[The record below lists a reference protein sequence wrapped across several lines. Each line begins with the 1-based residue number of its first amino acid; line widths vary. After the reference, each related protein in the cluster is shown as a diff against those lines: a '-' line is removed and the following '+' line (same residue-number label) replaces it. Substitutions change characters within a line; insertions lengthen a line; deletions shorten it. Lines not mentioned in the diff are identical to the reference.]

1 MVRTLDDDGVEL
13 NAEFSVDTDGP
24 YLKLVLESAGGRSIG
39 RERPRND
46 QYVSALRLLL
56 RRLGDR
62 GAVLVSALLVSKTV
76 AGLPEVER
84 TILAGPLNL
93 AEVTDYEEL
102 RLRLT
107 RPQGDIGRPAGAA
120 KPGNNRKRLQLRLDL
135 PDYGPG
141 EADRLA
147 ADLAAAPAQALPVPA
162 SRRPA
167 RSSTD
172 AWTQI
177 QAICRE
183 AMSADRTIAT
193 LDKGIANRI
202 LDVRPNAIVRAS
214 GQARKPDGKGTRVTR
229 IMIERIWRTLA
240 TDGHAGRI
248 RGVLFFAYALV
259 AEIPGVVVDDDR
271 YGIHIADWDLA
282 MTPFGES
289 SEVTATPAPC
299 YWTLASHPARYR
311 VVDAVRD
318 LDEDWWLTGGA
329 DIHAGDRVA
338 IWKYKGSDD
347 HRGIIAFGEVLT
359 DPEVRDLSGDEQTY
373 WIDPDLK
380 AAAPRVRVRYVIKSS
395 EPLWLEDT
403 PASSVI
409 RQLPVSRV
417 QGGTAHHVTSDQWQ
431 QLVALA
437 GGWPPP
443 DAGEHDRAQPTV
455 GFNFQKLWDY
465 RNELLDVGLSYQDFL
480 EQLTF
485 LLFLKMADEQ
495 TKPPF
500 DRQPIIPHGLDWE
513 SLVRLDEDSLA
524 VQYRHILTELSK
536 YPGMLGAIFREAQNK
551 IQDPA
556 KLRHLVTD
564 LIGREQW
571 MSLDMGDVYEELLA
585 KNAGDVRSGAG
596 QYFTPRALTQVI
608 VDVMRPDADTSVC
621 DPAAGTGGFLLAAYE
636 QMKQGSLDPDQK
648 RFLHNE
654 AFRGWEIVNTT
665 ARLCTMNL
673 LLHGISAPES
683 PPVVTV
689 DDTLRSAPSEHFDMV
704 LTNPPFGSKS
714 PYRVT
719 NVPGKAEQE
728 DLGYLRE
735 DFWVSTSS
743 KELNFL
749 QHVRSLLAINGRAAV
764 VVPDNVL
771 FGGGAAET
779 LRRKLLA
786 ECDVH
791 TLLRLPVGIFY
802 AGGVKANVLFF
813 DRKPPAENPWTDKLW
828 IYDFRTN
835 QRFGPQAG
843 ALAPSDLDDF
853 VACYNPANRY
863 ERTET
868 DRFHS
873 FTYAD
878 LISRDKASLDIS
890 SLSDAAEM
898 PPLPA
903 FEYVA
908 CGELDGYVREFAVDA
923 GPELKAAL
931 SAGRLPFA
939 PILAERSPD
948 IARLAARIWAV
959 TNTDSPV
966 YRQLFEISR
975 QLPDSPLPSSALSR
989 KPEEAPEE
997 SIPPAERPRRSHAQA
1012 EGARLENG
1020 MLKIFER
1027 LFRIEADDWQ
1037 AKTGGFRQSRAQ
1049 VRRQQSGTQY
1059 GADIVVRFKGAAIG
1073 ASSTC
1078 LVECKNYAATAS
1090 RPTVSTV
1097 ADKLLQAQDNFDAEP
1112 IDHWIL
1118 VSPNLD
1124 PNNELDRMV
1133 ERWNATQLF
1142 PFTVQIWSPQTAI
1155 RELFTIDPDIYRS
1168 LYNEDPP
1175 ESGRDVAD
1183 IIAEFS
1189 ERIRPPLRLPER
1201 LRRYVQDPCSF
1212 VERSKREWLDQ
1223 LTTQIERFG
1232 FDEKGAGLG
1241 RPLEAEIISVLVDS
1255 PKGSN
1260 VALLLADFGEGKSFF
1275 TVSLCI
1281 RLRDRYLKEPQSRS
1295 PIPVRLQLRGYRDV
1309 SAPADFLR
1317 TQLELLGLSMEHL
1330 AELRRGS
1337 ILFVLDGLDE
1347 MSVRLDPATTRAN
1360 LDKIGSLLELLEGF
1374 PVLVTSRPHFFAS
1387 GADRERFY
1395 DRLRRPHVFRMRQPD
1410 PRDTKAHLRAYADS
1424 LDLASKL
1431 HKIENLYDPIGLAG
1445 KVLFL
1450 EMIKRTLPDLPED
1463 HFDELVLYETYVKN
1477 ALNRKIDLIRD
1488 PVSAIED
1495 ADLLDGLNELLE
1507 KIAVAIHVSGEG
1519 SVDLRKFAAQWG
1531 GAAQLLWGASQ
1542 IDGESNSHDDARARI
1557 GSRSLL
1563 RRVNAENDDRWL
1575 VDFFHRSMKEYFVAK
1590 ALRRALNSPDA
1601 FAATRKLLLSTP
1613 VQPEVLGF
1621 FRLLA
1626 HTKRDTAVLASLTY
1640 SARVGS
1646 GQGILG
1652 GGAISLYHA
1661 AGGQF
1666 TGSDWRSLHLD
1677 GAILTGADLSGIDFR
1692 SSTLRSAD
1700 LSSANFSGSDLTAA
1714 DLTGAKLDA
1723 GGSVIGLTPDATIHR
1738 FLCLTEDCK
1747 LGRIS
1752 HQADGSLKLSVIQL
1766 PRALRRPEDVYLL
1779 REDLVLVTAHSEF
1792 LIADIGDGIATEV
1805 AYFRVSGD
1813 LRDVAVIDQT
1823 LLGLLFEPENGASE
1837 ALLIDIESGEVR
1849 WRIPVQPGA
1858 GACGWFKD
1866 GVVMTSGQQLL
1877 LFRKDRTI
1885 SMVHSDMKLSVVA
1898 ICVHDDQAILVAENG
1913 RQAWFPLKKPADL
1926 GSELAVH
1933 DGAGTAVTAANGN
1946 VLSSGTDGSVALT
1959 RANANGAPTVVAR
1972 VEQRLRCTGARVKN
1986 MQSER
1991 EVGIFIANG
2000 ADRLP

>member
-1 MVRTLDDDGVEL
+1 VRALDDDGVEL
-13 NAEFSVDTDGP
+13 NAEFSVQTDGP
-24 YLKLVLESAGGRSIG
+24 HLSLVLESAGGRSIG
-39 RERPRND
+39 TGRPRND

-62 GAVLVSALLVSKTV
+62 NAVLVSALVVSKTV
-76 AGLPEVER
+76 ADLPEAGR
-84 TILAGPLNL
+84 TILSGPLNL

-107 RPQGDIGRPAGAA
+107 TPQGAIGRLAGAT

-135 PDYGPG
+135 PGYGSD

-147 ADLAAAPAQALPVPA
+147 ADLAAAPTPPPPVPA
-162 SRRPA
+162 RGRPA
-167 RSSTD
+167 RSSSD

-183 AMSADRTIAT
+183 AMSNGRTIAT
-193 LDKGIANRI
+193 IDKGIANRI
-202 LDVRPNAIVRAS
+202 LDVRPSAIVRAS
-214 GQARKPDGKGTRVTR
+214 DEARTPDGKGAQVTR
-229 IMIERIWRTLA
+229 TMIEHIWRALA

-248 RGVLFFAYALV
+248 RGALFFAYALV
-259 AEIPGVVVDDDR
+259 AEIPGVAVDDDR
-271 YGIHIADWDLA
+271 RGIHIADWDLA
-282 MTPFGES
+282 MTPFGEN
-289 SEVTATPAPC
+289 SEATAIPARR

-311 VVDAVRD
+311 VVDAVRE

-329 DIHAGDRVA
+329 DIHAGDRIAV
-338 IWKYKGSDD
+338 WKYKGSDD
-347 HRGIIAFGEVLT
+347 QRGIIAFGEVLT
-359 DPEVRDLSGDEQTY
+359 NPEVRDLSGDEHTY

-380 AAAPRVRVRYVIKSS
+380 AAAPRVRVRYVIRPS
-395 EPLWLEDT
+395 EPLWLEGA
-403 PASSVI
+403 PAGSVI
-409 RQLPVSRV
+409 RQLPVSRA
-417 QGGTAHHVTSDQWQ
+417 QGGTAHHVTPDQWE
-431 QLVALA
+431 QLMMLA
-437 GGWPPP
+437 GGWPSP
-443 DAGEHDRAQPTV
+443 DAGGHDRAPYRGRPTV
-455 GFNFQKLWDY
+455 GFDFQKLWDF
-465 RNELLDVGLSYQDFL
+465 RNVLRDEGLSYQDFL

-495 TKPPF
+495 TELPV
-500 DRQPIIPHGLDWE
+500 DRQPIIPHGLDWD
-513 SLVRLDEDSLA
+513 SLVQLEGDSLA
-524 VQYRHILTELSK
+524 VQYGHILSELSK
-536 YPGMLGAIFREAQNK
+536 YPGMLGVIFRKAQNK

-571 MSLDMGDVYEELLA
+571 MALDTGVMGDVYEELLA
-585 KNAGDVRSGAG
+585 KNAQDVGSGAG
-596 QYFTPRALTQVI
+596 QYFTPRVLTGMI
-608 VDVMRPDADTSVC
+608 VDVMRPDANTRVC

-636 QMKQGSLDPDQK
+636 QIKQGPLDPDQK

-654 AFRGWEIVNTT
+654 AFRGWEILDTT

-689 DDTLRSAPSEHFDMV
+689 DDALRSAPSEHFDMV
-704 LTNPPFGSKS
+704 LTNPPFGSRS
-714 PYRVT
+714 SYR
-719 NVPGKAEQE
+719 EQE
-728 DLGYLRE
+728 DMSYLRK

-749 QHVRSLLAINGRAAV
+749 QHVRSLLTINGRAAV

-779 LRRKLLA
+779 VRRKLLT

-802 AGGVKANVLFF
+802 PGAVKANVLFF
-813 DRKPPAENPWTDKLW
+813 DRKPPSEKPWTDKLW

-835 QRFGPQAG
+835 QRFTPKTRV
-843 ALAPSDLDDF
+843 LARGDLDDF
-853 VACYNPANRY
+853 VACYNPANRH
-863 ERTET
+863 ERSETE
-868 DRFHS
+868 RFRA

-890 SLSDAAEM
+890 SLKDTDGKTSI
-898 PPLPA
+898 PA

-908 CGELDGYVREFAVDA
+908 RGDLDSYIREFADA
-923 GPELKAAL
+923 SPELEAAL
-931 SAGRLPFA
+931 SAGRLPF
-939 PILAERSPD
+939 PSVLAERSRD
-948 IARLAARIWAV
+948 LAWLAARIWAV
-959 TNTDSPV
+959 TSTDSPA
-966 YRQLFEISR
+966 YRHLFEVNR
-975 QLPDSPLPSSALSR
+975 QLPDALLPGTALTR
-989 KPEEAPEE
+989 EPERAAEE
-997 SIPPAERPRRSHAQA
+997 SKLVAEQSRRSHPQA

-1020 MLKIFER
+1020 MLRIFER

-1037 AKTGGFRQSRAQ
+1037 AETSGSRRRRAQ

-1059 GADIVVRFKGAAIG
+1059 GADIVVRFKGAAIR

-1112 IDHWIL
+1112 VDHWIL
-1118 VSPNLD
+1118 ISPNLD

-1142 PFTVQIWSPQTAI
+1142 PFTVQIWSPQTGI

-1168 LYNEDPP
+1168 LYDEDPP
-1175 ESGRDVAD
+1175 ESRRDPAD
-1183 IIAEFS
+1183 ILADFS
-1189 ERIRPPLRLPER
+1189 ERLRPPVRLPER
-1201 LRRYVQDPCSF
+1201 LRRYVQDQRSF
-1212 VERSKREWLDQ
+1212 VEPSKREWLDQ
-1223 LTTQIERFG
+1223 LTAQIERFG
-1232 FDEKGAGLG
+1232 FDEKGAHLG
-1241 RPLEAEIISVLVDS
+1241 RPLEAEILSVLVDS
-1255 PKGSN
+1255 PEGSN

-1281 RLRDRYLKEPQSRS
+1281 RLRDRYLKEPQSGS
-1295 PIPVRLQLRGYRDV
+1295 PIPVRLHLRGYRDV

-1317 TQLELLGLSMEHL
+1317 TQLEFLGLSMEDW
-1330 AELRRGS
+1330 AELRRGQ
-1337 ILFVLDGLDE
+1337 ILVVLDGLDE

-1360 LDKIGSLLELLEGF
+1360 LDKIGPLLELLEGL

-1387 GADRERFY
+1387 DTDRERFY
-1395 DRLRRPHVFRMRQPD
+1395 DRLRRPHVFRMAQPD
-1410 PRDTKAHLRAYADS
+1410 PRDTKAHLRAYANS
-1424 LDLASKL
+1424 LDLEPKL
-1431 HKIENLYDPIGLAG
+1431 NKIENLYDPIGLAG

-1450 EMIKRTLPDLPED
+1450 EMIKKTLPDLPED

-1477 ALNRKIDLIRD
+1477 ALDRKIDLIRD
-1488 PVSAIED
+1488 PDSAIND
-1495 ADLLDGLNELLE
+1495 ADLLDRLKELLE

-1519 SVDLRKFAAQWG
+1519 SVDLREFAAQWG
-1531 GAAQLLWGASQ
+1531 GAAQLLWRASQ
-1542 IDGESNSHDDARARI
+1542 LGREASSDDDASARI

-1563 RRVNAENDDRWL
+1563 RRVSAENDDRWL

-1590 ALRRALNSPDA
+1590 AFRRALNSPDA
-1601 FAATRKLLLSTP
+1601 FATTRELLLRTP
-1613 VQPEVLGF
+1613 VQPEILGF

-1626 HTKRDTAVLASLTY
+1626 DTERDTPVLASLAY
-1640 SARVGS
+1640 SARIGS

-1666 TGSDWRSLHLD
+1666 RGSDWRSLQLD
-1677 GAILTGADLSGIDFR
+1677 SAILVGADLSGINFR
-1692 SSTLRSAD
+1692 GSTLRAAD
-1700 LSSANFSGSDLTAA
+1700 LSSTNLSGADLASA

-1723 GGSVIGLTPDATIHR
+1723 GGSVIGLTPDAAAHR
-1738 FLCLTEDCK
+1738 FLCLTEDCE
-1747 LGRIS
+1747 LGRINK
-1752 HQADGSLKLSVIQL
+1752 HADSSLKLSVNQL
-1766 PRALRRPEDVYLL
+1766 PRTLRRPENVYLL

-1792 LIADIGDGIATEV
+1792 LIADIGGEIATEV

-1813 LRDVAVIDQT
+1813 LRDVAVVDRT

-1837 ALLIDIESGEVR
+1837 ALLIDIESGQVR
-1849 WRIPVQPGA
+1849 WRIPVQPGS
-1858 GACGWFKD
+1858 GACGWFKH

-1877 LFRKDRTI
+1877 LFRNDGTI
-1885 SMVHSDMKLSVVA
+1885 SMVHGDIKLSVAA
-1898 ICVHDDQAILVAENG
+1898 ICVHDDQVILLAENG
-1913 RQAWFPLKKPADL
+1913 RQVWLPLEENADL
-1926 GSELAVH
+1926 ERTIAVH
-1933 DGAGTAVTAANGN
+1933 DGAGTSVTATTGS
-1946 VLSSGTDGSVALT
+1946 VLSSGTDGSVVLT
-1959 RANANGAPTVVAR
+1959 RRNASGAPKIAAR
-1972 VEQRLRCTGARVKN
+1972 VERRLRCTGAHIKN
-1986 MQSER
+1986 MKSER
-1991 EVGIFIANG
+1991 EVAIFIANG
-2000 ADRLP
+2000 ADRRS